1 MVMCGPTDQTGAC
14 AATNTPDLV
23 RHLSGAPYGAGGLR
37 LRGGQTTAFRSA
49 EVRDEMF
56 CACVSLR
63 EERETHTQ
71 LAFFRPDLR
80 R

>member
-1 MVMCGPTDQTGAC
+1 MRADRPDWRLCGYYHL
-14 AATNTPDLV
+14 DLDV